1 MKLILENWKK
11 FLEEDEEA
19 RERFAQGIEK
29 LPKSI
34 KDMKPTNRQAKPMV
48 QAGKAIKRLYAKEAD
63 RAFLNSLKTIH
74 WGYSRDILNIIQSY
88 EKLKRD
94 ELSTVTYLP
103 GEKVNSKGPWG
114 MDFGILVKGY
124 ITLLANDMDD
134 INSGSGENYK
144 EQLPPERTASSGA
157 NKGVGR
163 VRYHGD
169 YKKFKIFVF
178 DEEDYDP
185 ARDWAGGPRN
195 EALVDNWKI
204 EALIVAGDDE
214 ERIAHNKERFAFYL
228 EKVGID
234 AKVVSANE
242 L

>member
-19 RERFAQGIEK
+19 RERFAQGVEK
-29 LPKSI
+29 LPKAI
-34 KDMKPTNRQAKPMV
+34 KDMKPSIRQAKPMA
-48 QAGKAIKRLYAKEAD
+48 QAGKALKRLYAKEAD

-74 WGYSRDILNIIQSY
+74 WGYSPDIINLIRSY
-88 EKLKRD
+88 ENLKRD
-94 ELSTVTYLP
+94 ELSTSVYLP
-103 GEKVNSKGPWG
+103 NEAVHKVGPWG
-114 MDFGILVKGY
+114 MDFGVRVKGY

-134 INSGSGENYK
+134 ISSGAGESYK
-144 EQLPPERTASSGA
+144 TQLPPERTASSGA

-178 DEEDYDP
+178 DEEDFDP
-185 ARDWAGGPRN
+185 SRDWAGGPRN

-204 EALIVAGDDE
+204 EAVIVPDDE
-214 ERIAHNKERFAFYL
+214 DAEKNKERFAFYL
-228 EKVGID
+228 EKMGID
-234 AKVVSANE
+234 AKVVTHNE